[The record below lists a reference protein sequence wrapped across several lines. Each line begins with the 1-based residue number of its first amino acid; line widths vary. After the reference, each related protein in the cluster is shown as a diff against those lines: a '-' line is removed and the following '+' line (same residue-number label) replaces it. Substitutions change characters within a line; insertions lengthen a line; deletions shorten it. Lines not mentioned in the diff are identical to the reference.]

1 MVQVTNDFIFSRSVL
16 KTSAS
21 FYAKYVSKSRIYRG
35 WGNGK
40 SLTSVL
46 GVISVPD
53 FAIATVDTAPVATDS

>member
-1 MVQVTNDFIFSRSVL
+1 MRNTLI
-16 KTSAS
+16 KHG
-21 FYAKYVSKSRIYRG
+21 YIRG

-46 GVISVPD
+46 GVISVAD